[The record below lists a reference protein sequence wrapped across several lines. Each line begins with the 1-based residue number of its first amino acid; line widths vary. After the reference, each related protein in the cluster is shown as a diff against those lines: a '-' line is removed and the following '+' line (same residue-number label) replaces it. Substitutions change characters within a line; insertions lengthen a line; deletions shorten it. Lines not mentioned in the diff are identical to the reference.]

1 MKVECKGRANYTRFD
16 NMETEILE
24 AILQADFDAPEAEQ
38 MDEEAILYILNI
50 LERRR
55 EDDHSLTQLDVQA
68 AKERFYQEYYP
79 LLEHEDLLLD
89 FYGDPDEIDAAG
101 KKSKLAVGRAFLL
114 QTLKKLPKPL
124 RRIVVAAAI
133 VIVLFTGSDTVH
145 AFGIELFANIAQ
157 WGDGVFWFI
166 KAPVTAELRDEMRQ
180 YFKLEEIDAVLPK
193 WLPVGYKFDN
203 VKIEEN
209 EANKIEVR
217 AEYHKK
223 NSQKIDAIF
232 LCYIYSD
239 ENSKS
244 FYEMDN
250 VETTNYTV
258 NGIKHCIFPNVGYK
272 TISWKNGNFEC
283 SISGDFSIEEAKKI
297 VDSIYEE

>member
-114 QTLKKLPKPL
+114 QKLKKLPKSL

-145 AFGIELFANIAQ
+145 AFGVELFANIAQ

-166 KAPVTAELRDEMRQ
+166 KTPVTAELRDEMRQ
-180 YFKLEEIDAVLPK
+180 YFEIEDIDKVLPK
-193 WLPVGYKFDN
+193 WLPDGYEFYN
-203 VKIEEN
+203 VKSEEIPTQIE
-209 EANKIEVR
+209 IR
-217 AEYHKK
+217 AEYRKN
-223 NSQKIDAIF
+223 NSQNKDALFI
-232 LCYIYSD
+232 CYIYSN
-239 ENSKS
+239 ETPKT

-250 VETTNYTV
+250 VEATYYTV
-258 NGIKHCIFPNVGYK
+258 NEIKHCIMPNIGYK
-272 TISWKNGNFEC
+272 AISWKNDKFEC

-297 VDSIYEE
+297 VDSIYKE

>member
-55 EDDHSLTQLDVQA
+55 EDNHSLTQLDVQA

-114 QTLKKLPKPL
+114 PKLKKLPKPL

-133 VIVLFTGSDTVH
+133 VIVLFNGSDTVH

-180 YFKLEEIDAVLPK
+180 YFEIEEIDKVLPK
-193 WLPVGYKFDN
+193 WLPDGYELIDVICKN
-203 VKIEEN
+203 VSS
-209 EANKIEVR
+209 KIEVS
-217 AEYHKK
+217 AEYRKS
-223 NSQKIDAIF
+223 NNEVVDAIF
-232 LCYIYSD
+232 ICYIYSV
-239 ENSKS
+239 ENAKTR
-244 FYEMDN
+244 YETDN
-250 VETTNYTV
+250 SSTTTYNKNDIDHYITSD
-258 NGIKHCIFPNVGYK
+258 KDYE
-272 TISWKNGNFEC
+272 TISWHNGQFEC
-283 SISGDFSIEEAKKI
+283 YITGKITFEEATKI
-297 VDSIYEE
+297 VDSIYKE

>member
-1 MKVECKGRANYTRFD
+1 MKVECKGRTNYTRFD

-55 EDDHSLTQLDVQA
+55 EGDHSLTQLDVQA

-89 FYGDPDEIDAAG
+89 FYGDPDEIDAASQ
-101 KKSKLAVGRAFLL
+101 KSKLAVGRAFLL
-114 QTLKKLPKPL
+114 QKLKKLPKTL

-145 AFGIELFANIAQ
+145 AFGVELFANIAQ

-193 WLPVGYKFDN
+193 WLPAGYEFYN
-203 VKIEEN
+203 VKIEETETN
-209 EANKIEVR
+209 KLEVWAAYSKNKNIEALVI
-217 AEYHKK
+217 
-223 NSQKIDAIF
+223 
-232 LCYIYSD
+232 CYIYSD
-239 ENSKS
+239 DNSKTL
-244 FYEMDN
+244 YEMDN
-250 VETTNYTV
+250 VDSTAYIV
-258 NGIKHCIFPNVGYK
+258 NGIKHCIVPNVGYK
-272 TISWKNGNFEC
+272 TISWQNNNFEC
-283 SISGDFSIEEAKKI
+283 YIVGDFSIEEAKKI

>member
-133 VIVLFTGSDTVH
+133 VIVLFNGSDTVH

-166 KAPVTAELRDEMRQ
+166 KAPATAELRDEMRQ
-180 YFKLEEIDAVLPK
+180 YFRLEEIDAVLPK
-193 WLPVGYKFDN
+193 WLPDGYKFDN
-203 VKIEEN
+203 VKIEES
-209 EANKIEVR
+209 EANKLNVR
-217 AEYHKK
+217 AAYSNNE
-223 NSQKIDAIF
+223 NTET
-232 LCYIYSD
+232 LVMCYIYSNED
-239 ENSKS
+239 AKTR
-244 FYEMDN
+244 YEKDDSTTTTYNKNN
-250 VETTNYTV
+250 VDHYITSDKE
-258 NGIKHCIFPNVGYK
+258 CR
-272 TISWKNGNFEC
+272 TIAWCNGNFEC
-283 SISGDFSIEEAKKI
+283 YITGKITFEEATKI
-297 VDSIYEE
+297 VDSIYKE

>member
-114 QTLKKLPKPL
+114 QKLKKLPKPL

-133 VIVLFTGSDTVH
+133 VIVLFNGSDTVH

-166 KAPVTAELRDEMRQ
+166 KAPATAELRDEMRQ
-180 YFKLEEIDAVLPK
+180 YFEIEEIDKVLPK
-193 WLPVGYKFDN
+193 WLPAGYEFYN
-203 VKIEEN
+203 VKIDETETR
-209 EANKIEVR
+209 KIEVR
-217 AEYHKK
+217 AAYSK
-223 NSQKIDAIF
+223 NKNTEALVI
-232 LCYIYSD
+232 CYICSD
-239 ENSKS
+239 DSSKTH
-244 FYEMDN
+244 YERDN
-250 VETTNYTV
+250 VDATYYTV
-258 NGIKHCIFPNVGYK
+258 NEIKHCIVPNIGYK

-283 SISGDFSIEEAKKI
+283 YIVGDFSIEEAKKI
-297 VDSIYEE
+297 IDSIYEE

>member
-55 EDDHSLTQLDVQA
+55 EGDHSLTQLDVQA

-101 KKSKLAVGRAFLL
+101 QKSKLAVGRAFLL
-114 QTLKKLPKPL
+114 QKLKKLPKPL

-166 KAPVTAELRDEMRQ
+166 KAPATAELRDEMRQ

-193 WLPVGYKFDN
+193 WLPAGYKFDN
-203 VKIEEN
+203 VKSKEFPE
-209 EANKIEVR
+209 KIEVR
-217 AEYHKK
+217 AEYYKESHNKK
-223 NSQKIDAIF
+223 DILYLYYVFKINALKSNYEKDNNSDAEVYIAKNIDY
-232 LCYIYSD
+232 YI
-239 ENSKS
+239 
-244 FYEMDN
+244 
-250 VETTNYTV
+250 VTN
-258 NGIKHCIFPNVGYK
+258 IGYK
-272 TISWKNGNFEC
+272 TISWQYNNFEC
-283 SISGDFSIEEAKKI
+283 SIFGDFSIEEAKKI
-297 VDSIYEE
+297 IDSIHEE

>member
-1 MKVECKGRANYTRFD
+1 MKVECKGRTNYTRFD

-55 EDDHSLTQLDVQA
+55 EGDHSLTQLDVQA

-101 KKSKLAVGRAFLL
+101 KRSKLAVGRAFLL

-180 YFKLEEIDAVLPK
+180 YFEIEEIDKVLPK
-193 WLPVGYKFDN
+193 WLPDGYEFYN
-203 VKIEEN
+203 VKSEETPTQ
-209 EANKIEVR
+209 IEVR
-217 AEYHKK
+217 AAYSK
-223 NSQKIDAIF
+223 NKNTKALVI
-232 LCYIYSD
+232 CYIFPD
-239 ENSKS
+239 EDTKS
-244 FYEMDN
+244 FYEMDS
-250 VETTNYTV
+250 VDTTYYTV
-258 NGIKHCIFPNVGYK
+258 NEIKHCIVPNIGYT
-272 TISWKNGNFEC
+272 TISWHNNNLEC
-283 SISGDFSIEEAKKI
+283 SITGDFSIEDAKKI